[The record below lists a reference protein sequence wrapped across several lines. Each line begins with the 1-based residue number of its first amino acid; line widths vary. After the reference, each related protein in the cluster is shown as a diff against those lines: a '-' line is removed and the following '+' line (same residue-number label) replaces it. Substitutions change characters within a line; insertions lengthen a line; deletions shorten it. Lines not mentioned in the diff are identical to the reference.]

1 MIETF
6 TYISESL
13 ESLKLKYIDY
23 EHIQDK
29 YPNFNQGELYH
40 KINSTN
46 LNMPYIL
53 SNNNIIFCHNGDDN
67 NILSKISQVFT
78 NMGIVKKDASSLK
91 IDNRELTFDENNKI
105 IFYRLIR
112 ESIMNQYGNGFRDKY
127 GISYEIKDDQ
137 LESKIKRYLTI
148 TISGQP
154 ICNSIVMIMDLRHKN
169 LGLDDLKFKKTSVVD
184 PLTRYH
190 NIKEKVR
197 AIFGNCE
204 SFKVNIAGNPEI
216 VFDRV
221 KVQIK

>member
-169 LGLDDLKFKKTSVVD
+169 LGLDDLNFKKISVVD
-184 PLTRYH
+184 PLIRYR
-190 NIKEKVR
+190 NIKQKVL
-197 AIFGNCE
+197 AIFGNYE
-204 SFKVNIAGNPEI
+204 SFKINIAGNAEI
-216 VFDRV
+216 VFNRV
-221 KVQIK
+221 KVQIN